1 MITLLSLLLL
11 LLLLLSLLLY
21 SKSYNNGI
29 IITKK
34 TSSLLMNN
42 NNNNNNNYIITK
54 DGKYQNTLVSIDRM
68 NLFDIYHVV
77 ELSTDQFRNRC
88 EDEYEVNQLKFE
100 CFMLFLPKILFPQ
113 LMGHSLISIKA
124 PNNNT
129 TTMSNDIIGF
139 VDVSLQPCDGTLK
152 SLRNLP
158 LFVRK
163 LLYPN
168 NNDDND
174 NSNSL
179 LQPYLCNLLVAPAFR
194 QLGLGKLLISECEK
208 EGTSTAHTIVTIIHI
223 STITTATTTSTT
235 SATITITTITN
246 NTKLITLLLAKLW
259 GYKKLHLHVEKS
271 SSQVLGLYLNLKFDP
286 ISDSGNIIF
295 MKKDLEA

>member
-1 MITLLSLLLL
+1 MITLLSLQLLL
-11 LLLLLSLLLY
+11 LLLLLSLQY

-54 DGKYQNTLVSIDRM
+54 DGKYKNTLISIDRM

-88 EDEYEVNQLKFE
+88 KDEYEVNQLKFE
-100 CFMLFLPKILFPQ
+100 CLMLFLPKLLFPQ

-124 PNNNT
+124 PYNNDTTT

-163 LLYPN
+163 LLYN
-168 NNDDND
+168 NNDDDD

-208 EGTSTAHTIVTIIHI
+208 EGTTTAHTIVTIVHI
-223 STITTATTTSTT
+223 STITTNATT
-235 SATITITTITN
+235 TITTITN
-246 NTKLITLLLAKLW
+246 IQN
-259 GYKKLHLHVEKS
+259 
-271 SSQVLGLYLNLKFDP
+271 
-286 ISDSGNIIF
+286 
-295 MKKDLEA
+295 